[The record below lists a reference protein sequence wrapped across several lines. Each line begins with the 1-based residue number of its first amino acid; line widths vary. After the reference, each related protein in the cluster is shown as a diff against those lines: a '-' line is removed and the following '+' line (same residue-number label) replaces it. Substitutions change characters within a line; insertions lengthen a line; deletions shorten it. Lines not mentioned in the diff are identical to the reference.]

1 MMAHVSKRSDRP
13 GYIARWVDPDGGER
27 SKSFARKIDAE
38 KHLTLIE
45 SSKLRGDYVDP
56 NLGKTT
62 FGEYAE
68 KVLSLKVNQRA
79 TTHARDEWAFR
90 LMILP
95 AFSNRQL
102 IDIDVVDVKA
112 WIASLMDRYSAPSI
126 HKAYQLFAWVLQEA
140 AEAGAISKSPCWRIK
155 PKRDL
160 PKIETPEM
168 RFLDQDEI
176 EELADAIAPLYRAL
190 VLTAGYTGLRFGE
203 LAGLRV
209 KHLKLLERWIQ
220 VEEAMTDVRGHQSF
234 GPLKSR
240 ASRRS
245 VSLPAFLVDVLA
257 EHLASTGP
265 RLSNDLVFVGEQG
278 APLRASN
285 FRRRFWLPAVK
296 ASVGLPCRFHDLRHS
311 HAAILIK
318 AGVHPKVIQKRLG
331 HSSIRTTL
339 DTYGHVFDGLDREAA
354 ETLDTSWRRK
364 ADHEPL
370 TRPG

>member
-1 MMAHVSKRSDRP
+1 MAHVSKRSDRP
-13 GYIARWVDPDGGER
+13 GYIARWVDPHGRDR
-27 SKSFARKIDAE
+27 SKSFARKMDAE
-38 KHLTLIE
+38 RHLTLIE

-56 NLGKTT
+56 NLGKIT

-79 TTHARDEWAFR
+79 STHARDEWAFR

-95 AFSNRQL
+95 TFSNRQL

-126 HKAYQLFAWVLQEA
+126 HKAYQLFAWVLHEA
-140 AEAGAISKSPCWRIK
+140 ADAGAISKSPCWRIK

-176 EELADAIAPLYRAL
+176 EELANAIDPLYRAL

-265 RLSNDLVFVGEQG
+265 RLSSDLVFVGELG

-285 FRRRFWLPAVK
+285 LRRRFWLPAVK
-296 ASVGLPCRFHDLRHS
+296 TSVGLPCRFHDLRHS

-354 ETLDTSWRRK
+354 ETLDSSWRRK
-364 ADHEPL
+364 NAHPPL